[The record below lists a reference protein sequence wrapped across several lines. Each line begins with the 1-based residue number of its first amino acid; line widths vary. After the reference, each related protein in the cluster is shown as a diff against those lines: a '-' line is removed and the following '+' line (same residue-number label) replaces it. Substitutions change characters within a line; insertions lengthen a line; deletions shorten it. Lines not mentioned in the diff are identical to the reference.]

1 MKIVLAI
8 LRAPVRLL
16 NWFWWYFGTKEIGY
30 LALIMAVVLF
40 LGALNAGRHVC
51 TCTGGCICLCPL
63 SRGGVWIESFV
74 SLFSAEKASQN
85 WVTMLLF
92 LVTWL
97 VGGGALVSVMVGR
110 FYKKVAGELRWW
122 PWLVD
127 DHIVVLGW
135 DDGVLMELVNELKS
149 KNPPSKCYVITS
161 RPVKE
166 IERSFESARI
176 STSSICVY
184 HGNYDDEREWKD
196 NLRVRNAK
204 RVFIMGEHEEDAHD
218 ARVRILFEKVN
229 QEVGKGNDDSD
240 KIRVNIHDFGLARE
254 LTKMNEKVYENF
266 HLNWA
271 NVLTDK
277 LKGWS
282 KGKGFD
288 LYIVGFGAM
297 GKAVAIT
304 SVEKNLPQ
312 AIFVSDDDDKKL
324 EDEKNRFIHQFA
336 DVSGGLDSGN
346 SESGSSLAAGGGAV
360 DVVTSTPQGN
370 RVTFNG
376 VSIAFID
383 EWDQALKQMKEIF
396 DYNKKSEDNNQASG
410 DDSQKCDKKN
420 IAIVVAKKRS
430 EKGMLCMMDVI
441 RQLEKDCSNA
451 VWLALDQEVDGYSVD
466 SNMKMCIGNKIPV
479 HLFGMKRG
487 CEWQPSKKEKCRCT
501 ATQE

>member
-166 IERSFESARI
+166 VERFFGSATIAKSR
-176 STSSICVY
+176 ICVY
-184 HGNYDDEREWKD
+184 HGNYDDEREWKT
-196 NLRVRNAK
+196 NLRVKNAR

-218 ARVRILFEKVN
+218 ARVRMLY
-229 QEVGKGNDDSD
+229 D
-240 KIRVNIHDFGLARE
+240 KINTVLQTSKKKPIINVSVRDFGLAQR
-254 LTKMNEKVYENF
+254 LDPKGHGLHKNF
-266 HLNWA
+266 HL
-271 NVLTDK
+271 T
-277 LKGWS
+277 WS
-282 KGKGFD
+282 LWLWKEWRLD
-288 LYIVGFGAM
+288 LNENEKFELFICGFGAM
-297 GKAVAIT
+297 GKAVAMKAI
-304 SVEKNLPQ
+304 EKNKN
-312 AIFVSDDDDKKL
+312 ISVVFVSDDDDKKL
-324 EDEKNRFIHQFA
+324 KEESGRFIRQFA
-336 DVSGGLDSGN
+336 DVKRTRILKGYTTTYYKNKSIIF
-346 SESGSSLAAGGGAV
+346 V
-360 DVVTSTPQGN
+360 DKWDEALTRLTRLKHVSTANGRGCRKVV
-370 RVTFNG
+370 
-376 VSIAFID
+376 
-383 EWDQALKQMKEIF
+383 
-396 DYNKKSEDNNQASG
+396 
-410 DDSQKCDKKN
+410 
-420 IAIVVAKKRS
+420 VVAKKRS
-430 EKGMLCMMDVI
+430 EKGMLCMMDIVK
-441 RQLEKDCSNA
+441 QLRDANVSNVA
-451 VWLALDQEVDGYSVD
+451 LALDQEVDGYSVAPND
-466 SNMKMCIGNKIPV
+466 KVLRDVEIDGFKV
-479 HLFGMKRG
+479 QLFGMKRG
-487 CEWQPSKKEKCRCT
+487 CKWL
-501 ATQE
+501 

>member
-1 MKIVLAI
+1 MKDVLTI
-8 LRAPVRLL
+8 LRAPIRLL
-16 NWFWWYFGTKEIGY
+16 NWFWWFFGTKEIGY
-30 LALIMAVVLF
+30 LALIMALVLF
-40 LGALNAGRHVC
+40 LGAINAGRDVC

-63 SRGGVWIESFV
+63 SRSGVWIESFV

-85 WVTMLLF
+85 WVTMFLF

-135 DDGVLMELVNELKS
+135 DDGVLMELVHELKS
-149 KNPPSKCYVITS
+149 DTPPSKCYVITS

-176 STSSICVY
+176 STSRICVY
-184 HGNYDDEREWKD
+184 HGSYDDEREWKD

-282 KGKGFD
+282 KGKDFD

-336 DVSGGLDSGN
+336 EVSEKPAEGADGN
-346 SESGSSLAAGGGAV
+346 AAEGDTGAV
-360 DVVTSTPQGN
+360 APSTPPDDKA
-370 RVTFNG
+370 TFKG
-376 VSIAFID
+376 KAITFIAK
-383 EWDQALKQMKEIF
+383 WDQALKQIRGII
-396 DYNKKSEDNNQASG
+396 DSNKKIVDNNQAPS
-410 DDSQKCDKKN
+410 DDLQKCKKK

-441 RQLEKDCSNA
+441 RQFEKYCSDD

-466 SNMKMCIGNKIPV
+466 SNMQMYIGNDIPV

-487 CEWQPSKKEKCRCT
+487 CEWKTSKEKSKCT
-501 ATQE
+501 ATSE

>member
-1 MKIVLAI
+1 
-8 LRAPVRLL
+8 
-16 NWFWWYFGTKEIGY
+16 
-30 LALIMAVVLF
+30 
-40 LGALNAGRHVC
+40 
-51 TCTGGCICLCPL
+51 
-63 SRGGVWIESFV
+63 
-74 SLFSAEKASQN
+74 
-85 WVTMLLF
+85 
-92 LVTWL
+92 
-97 VGGGALVSVMVGR
+97 
-110 FYKKVAGELRWW
+110 
-122 PWLVD
+122 
-127 DHIVVLGW
+127 
-135 DDGVLMELVNELKS
+135 
-149 KNPPSKCYVITS
+149 
-161 RPVKE
+161 
-166 IERSFESARI
+166 
-176 STSSICVY
+176 
-184 HGNYDDEREWKD
+184 
-196 NLRVRNAK
+196 
-204 RVFIMGEHEEDAHD
+204 
-218 ARVRILFEKVN
+218 
-229 QEVGKGNDDSD
+229 
-240 KIRVNIHDFGLARE
+240 
-254 LTKMNEKVYENF
+254 
-266 HLNWA
+266 
-271 NVLTDK
+271 
-277 LKGWS
+277 
-282 KGKGFD
+282 
-288 LYIVGFGAM
+288 M

-336 DVSGGLDSGN
+336 DVSGGIDSGN

-466 SNMKMCIGNKIPV
+466 SNMQMFIGNNTPV

-487 CEWQPSKKEKCRCT
+487 CEWQPSKEEECK
-501 ATQE
+501 